1 MTTRISDLRQVAEDE
16 EFHQRQAKRRGLI
29 KQLHYELMLACHF
42 LIGSH
47 GDGNDMAAGACM
59 DRASELRDELEAVK
73 AGCPL

>member
-1 MTTRISDLRQVAEDE
+1 MDALLKDNEDLRL
-16 EFHQRQAKRRGLI
+16 RQAKRRGLI

-42 LIGSH
+42 LIGH
-47 GDGNDMAAGACM
+47 DGDGNDCAAGICM